1 MQLTSENYYSQEA
14 NKEYMSVSGY
24 KDFAGTYGKMPCE
37 FYGMEKLNG
46 RWEDEKSTAL
56 LVGSYVDSYFE
67 GSLDQFKKD
76 NPEIFTQKGE
86 LKANF
91 KQAEEMKAE
100 KEALAGENTETPEL
114 PEPKEPVL
122 PAERNENEERP
133 DRFMITD
140 GFHDRPVNERN
151 AGKYK
156 GYVKIEKSECDLKKI
171 IGRIRGARP
180 WHPLLKLLQKEA
192 G

>member
-86 LKANF
+86 LKSNF
-91 KQAEEMKAE
+91 KQSRLEVFVQALDLVTYTLRITKNE
-100 KEALAGENTETPEL
+100 KIFL
-114 PEPKEPVL
+114 PEYQRQVTDDIIETAKSIYIDASLHCFGYGRKRADICNAFGEYT
-122 PAERNENEERP
+122 EKRS
-133 DRFMITD
+133 DRI
-140 GFHDRPVNERN
+140 
-151 AGKYK
+151 
-156 GYVKIEKSECDLKKI
+156 
-171 IGRIRGARP
+171 
-180 WHPLLKLLQKEA
+180 
-192 G
+192 

>member
-1 MQLTSENYYSQEA
+1 MVIVGYYA
-14 NKEYMSVSGY
+14 HGNKQ
-24 KDFAGTYGKMPCE
+24 
-37 FYGMEKLNG
+37 
-46 RWEDEKSTAL
+46 
-56 LVGSYVDSYFE
+56 YVAF
-67 GSLDQFKKD
+67 
-76 NPEIFTQKGE
+76 
-86 LKANF
+86 
-91 KQAEEMKAE
+91 
-100 KEALAGENTETPEL
+100 
-114 PEPKEPVL
+114 
-122 PAERNENEERP
+122 NENEERP

-171 IGRIRGARP
+171 IGCIRGTRP

>member
-1 MQLTSENYYSQEA
+1 MVIVGYYAHGNKHYVAFKDEA
-14 NKEYMSVSGY
+14 
-24 KDFAGTYGKMPCE
+24 DT
-37 FYGMEKLNG
+37 
-46 RWEDEKSTAL
+46 
-56 LVGSYVDSYFE
+56 
-67 GSLDQFKKD
+67 
-76 NPEIFTQKGE
+76 KG
-86 LKANF
+86 
-91 KQAEEMKAE
+91 
-100 KEALAGENTETPEL
+100 
-114 PEPKEPVL
+114 
-122 PAERNENEERP
+122 
-133 DRFMITD
+133 RFMITD